1 MTILLIICVLADFIK
16 ICKRN
21 DPELNACITESVIQ
35 LKPALKSGVEGFLP
49 SLEPLF
55 MKEVL
60 ITENGGFRIVG
71 NDVKTYGCSNFRI
84 FNMKANMDTLLI
96 EFDLELPHLYS
107 VGTYDVNGR
116 ILLIPIKGNGPFTG
130 NWNKVYATPVGDVRD
145 LLERIIEAIESIP
158 EDMLQRAWQ
167 EIVHRLDIVTVT
179 AGSHVEVVVSKEGAP
194 LQWSLD
200 VRSALPGRW
209 IGRDGLLNRTPHS
222 PDIRSLDLSSFFFWC
237 NMKDKVY
244 TRDLRDLCFRI
255 VKAIGTISLS
265 MFERTWTEIEYRLDI
280 HSASKAAHMEVSECT
295 AHVALQGKLEDKNG
309 YKFITFETLKIDVTV
324 GDGSIDLQN
333 LFGGEKVIG
342 DAINSAVNSNFKHI
356 LRELRHPIEKAL
368 EEALIE
374 ISNDCVRDYTFDQ
387 LLPVS

>member
-1 MTILLIICVLADFIK
+1 MTASSLLRLSLVAAVATMMLPAASAQDKEIPDFIK

-60 ITENGGFRIVG
+60 ITENGGFKIVG

-130 NWNKVYATPVGDVRD
+130 NWT
-145 LLERIIEAIESIP
+145 
-158 EDMLQRAWQ
+158 
-167 EIVHRLDIVTVT
+167 
-179 AGSHVEVVVSKEGAP
+179 
-194 LQWSLD
+194 
-200 VRSALPGRW
+200 
-209 IGRDGLLNRTPHS
+209 
-222 PDIRSLDLSSFFFWC
+222 
-237 NMKDKVY
+237 
-244 TRDLRDLCFRI
+244 
-255 VKAIGTISLS
+255 
-265 MFERTWTEIEYRLDI
+265 
-280 HSASKAAHMEVSECT
+280 ECT